1 MVCMKIA
8 FVYDIPYP
16 WHRGGAEQIFNVES
30 REMAK
35 KHDVHFFT
43 MRWEGM
49 KEDFFY
55 ENVHYHAL
63 GKSITEKDAYKH
75 GRRAIREAVYFALHV
90 REIFNHDFD
99 VVITN
104 AFPILHLPVIKAYC
118 RARNAKLVIKVDEV
132 WDHRYWQNYLGVG
145 IGSLANAYANMLI
158 RSGRA
163 IYVANSSITA
173 RGLEKLGIE
182 SKRISKFAPVLEDKI
197 FSEIR
202 RSSRVKKNRIIF
214 SGRFIKEKRI
224 DKWLAAV
231 DAARGYGFEFEALLI
246 GEGIE
251 KDNIEKK
258 IEDMKLKNLVKVKP
272 FFKDKRDLYKVIA
285 ESKVLLHMGE
295 REGLGIIALE
305 SIALGTSVVIP
316 EYSPMPAEVKSM
328 CIVEKEKDIPKQLV
342 RIMKGRGG
350 EYKPNMKNLKM
361 FSTSNVVPF
370 YEKLLN
376 E

>member
-1 MVCMKIA
+1 MKIA

-35 KHDVHFFT
+35 KHEVDFFT
-43 MRWEGM
+43 MRWKGM

-63 GKSITEKDAYKH
+63 GKPITEKDAYKH
-75 GRRAIREAVYFALHV
+75 GRRAIREAVYFALYI
-90 REIFNHDFD
+90 REIFKYDFD
-99 VVITN
+99 VVVTN

-118 RARNAKLVIKVDEV
+118 RRKNAKLVVKVDEV
-132 WDHRYWQNYLGVG
+132 WDHRYWQSYLGIG
-145 IGSLANAYANMLI
+145 IGSIANVYADTLI
-158 RSGRA
+158 RSRRA
-163 IYVANSSITA
+163 MYVANSSITA
-173 RGLEKLGIE
+173 RGLERLGIE
-182 SKRISKFAPVLEDKI
+182 SRRISKFAPVLEDKI
-197 FSEIR
+197 LNEIR

-231 DAARGYGFEFEALLI
+231 EAVRKEGFEFEALLI
-246 GEGIE
+246 GDGIEKEGIE
-251 KDNIEKK
+251 RRIDE
-258 IEDMKLKNLVKVKP
+258 MKLRNLVKVKP
-272 FFKDKRDLYKVIA
+272 FFKDKRGLYKAIA

-316 EYSPMPAEVKSM
+316 EYSPVPEEVKKM
-328 CIVEKEKDIPKQLV
+328 CIVEKEENIPKQLI
-342 RIMKGRGG
+342 RIMKSRG
-350 EYKPNMKNLKM
+350 EYNKPDIKDLKM
-361 FSTSNVVPF
+361 FSTSNVVSF

-376 E
+376 EDD

>member
-1 MVCMKIA
+1 MKIA

-35 KHDVHFFT
+35 KHDVDFFT
-43 MRWEGM
+43 MRWKGM

-63 GKSITEKDAYKH
+63 GEPITERDAYKH
-75 GRRAIREAVYFALHV
+75 GRRAIREALYFALHV
-90 REIFNHDFD
+90 REIFKYDFD

-104 AFPILHLPVIKAYC
+104 AFPILHLPLIKAYC
-118 RARNAKLVIKVDEV
+118 RAKNAKLVVKVDEV
-132 WDHRYWQNYLGVG
+132 WDHKYWQNYLGIG
-145 IGSLANAYANMLI
+145 IGSVANAYANMLI
-158 RSGRA
+158 RSRRA
-163 IYVANSSITA
+163 MYVANSSITA
-173 RGLEKLGIE
+173 RGLEGLGIE
-182 SKRISKFAPVLEDKI
+182 RRRISRFAPVLEDKI
-197 FSEIR
+197 LSDIR

-224 DKWLAAV
+224 DKWLLAV
-231 DAARGYGFEFEALLI
+231 DAVRKEGFEFEALLI
-246 GEGIE
+246 GDGIE
-251 KDNIEKK
+251 REDIERR
-258 IEDMKLKNLVKVKP
+258 IDEMRLGDLVKVRP
-272 FFKDKRDLYKVIA
+272 FFKDKRDLYKTIA

-316 EYSPMPAEVKSM
+316 EYSPMPEEVKNM
-328 CIVEKEKDIPKQLV
+328 CIVEKEGNIPKQLI
-342 RIMKGRGG
+342 RIMKSRG
-350 EYKPNMKNLKM
+350 EYNKPDIKNLKM
-361 FSTSNVVPF
+361 FSTSNVVSF

-376 E
+376 GGN